1 LQRLLTVFHLLLQTF
16 RKKMKEISL
25 WRKYLLH
32 VQVPM
37 SKFKKTLF
45 IASEKLLFKN
55 MILSTCILKRY
66 VKLLELRQRV
76 LITKSEQLHLN
87 YGPLLLKKKL
97 KENQKELAKIL

>member
-1 LQRLLTVFHLLLQTF
+1 
-16 RKKMKEISL
+16 MKETSL

-32 VQVPM
+32 VQVLM

-55 MILSTCILKRY
+55 TILLTCISKRY
-66 VKLLELRQRV
+66 VKLLELHQKA
-76 LITKSEQLHLN
+76 LITKLEQLPLN

-97 KENQKELAKIL
+97 KENQRELVKIL

>member
-1 LQRLLTVFHLLLQTF
+1 
-16 RKKMKEISL
+16 MKETSL

-32 VQVPM
+32 VQVLM

-55 MILSTCILKRY
+55 TILLTCISKRY
-66 VKLLELRQRV
+66 VKLLELRQKAR
-76 LITKSEQLHLN
+76 ITKLEQLHLN

-97 KENQKELAKIL
+97 KENQKELVKIL